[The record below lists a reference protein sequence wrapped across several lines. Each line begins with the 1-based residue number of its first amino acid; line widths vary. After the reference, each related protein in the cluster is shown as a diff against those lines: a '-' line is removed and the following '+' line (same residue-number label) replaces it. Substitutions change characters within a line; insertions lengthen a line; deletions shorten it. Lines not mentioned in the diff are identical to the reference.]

1 MTKQQF
7 KITIAAPKE
16 IVWDALWQDETYR
29 EWTSAFSEGSHAI
42 TDWKKGSKV
51 HFLDGNGQGMFSRI
65 ADRRDNDFMSIQH
78 LGLVKDGQ
86 EVADSQ
92 ESEEWQGYENY
103 TLTEDDGKTEVVV
116 DLSYGNQ
123 SDDIIKMFA
132 EIFPKALAKLREIAE
147 RKASESIELH
157 KR

>member
-16 IVWDALWQDETYR
+16 VVWDALWEDSSYR

-51 HFLDGNGQGMFSRI
+51 HFLDGNNQGMFSRI
-65 ADRRDNDFMSIQH
+65 ADRRDNEFMSIQH
-78 LGLVKDGQ
+78 LGLVKDGK
-86 EVADSQ
+86 EIVDTEKSK
-92 ESEEWQGYENY
+92 EWEGYENY
-103 TLTEDDGKTEVVV
+103 TLTTVNGKTELVV
-116 DLSYGNQ
+116 DLSYG
-123 SDDIIKMFA
+123 SEAAETVKMFE

-147 RKASESIELH
+147 RHVSEPVGR
-157 KR
+157 K